1 MVEKAWGEDVSSKV
15 IKIKEGVGLRRK
27 KIEDILEGR
36 EDKIKEVSWVPA
48 IS

>member
-1 MVEKAWGEDVSSKV
+1 MVERAWGEDVSSKV
-15 IKIKEGVGLRRK
+15 IKIKEGAGWGRK
-27 KIEDILEGR
+27 KIEAILERR

>member
-15 IKIKEGVGLRRK
+15 IKIKEAIGWRRE
-27 KIEDILEGR
+27 KIEDILERR